1 MRRGVK
7 QQRRA
12 TLPLA
17 EGWIGL
23 QEVWGDLDSKRPQ
36 LLPRSF
42 FIRNAIDLQSSNKGL
57 NRRGPQV
64 KPNASDQRRR
74 AVGAPLDGMRATT
87 PPALSASG
95 VTTSDV
101 RCIALLDVADYAVF
115 LCLAI
120 SSRTL
125 GTSSVGI
132 AMIVPEAF
140 SDAASSS
147 ATASSSD

>member
-1 MRRGVK
+1 MSTEAHEWGRQFGALGHSVRLMAPKFVIPYRKSGKNDGNDAAAICEAVSRPSMRFIPVK
-7 QQRRA
+7 TLEQQA
-12 TLPLA
+12 
-17 EGWIGL
+17 
-23 QEVWGDLDSKRPQ
+23 
-36 LLPRSF
+36 
-42 FIRNAIDLQSSNKGL
+42 
-57 NRRGPQV
+57 
-64 KPNASDQRRR
+64 
-74 AVGAPLDGMRATT
+74 DGMRATT
-87 PPALSASG
+87 PRALSASG